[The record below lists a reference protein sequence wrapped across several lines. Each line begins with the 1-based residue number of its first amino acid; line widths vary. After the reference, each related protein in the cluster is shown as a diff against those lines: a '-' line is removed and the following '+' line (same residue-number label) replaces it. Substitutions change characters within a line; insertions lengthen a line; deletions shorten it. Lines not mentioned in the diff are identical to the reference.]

1 MMTDADGLLAAR
13 FAATRDTYNDADW
26 NDVLLRRPPR
36 RTRARALLVAAAI
49 VAAIAVVA
57 LATPLGAAIVHGVG
71 GFSAWLTGQP
81 GSPVSRPEQRAF
93 DRANSRSWLGFPVGT
108 KLRRL
113 VTVSD
118 LPHGRTVDLLGF
130 RSGSTLCLQIVVSG
144 KTRTSTMSCAPL
156 AELRHSIS
164 QVHPVLVDSSFGKGT
179 KRAWY
184 GVDRYQA
191 TAIQVTAG
199 IAADGVRNVIVEDDS
214 GRHTLRAE
222 SNAFLY
228 VASDPE
234 VGQRITHI
242 WARTA
247 KALVPVPF
255 APAPFG
261 FGGGVTEQGE
271 AIAGPTKVERD
282 VRNGTIGWL
291 DRREPRGEPL
301 DVLLSRAEPSIIRR
315 HAVFGRVLA
324 PDPSLPVRL
333 AVTLS
338 TSRHG
343 GKATGLCSWLIRQ
356 GGSGG
361 GCAVRADLFAENPI
375 TADTSLM
382 SGSDEFETVSGLA
395 SDDVSEIEAFFASG
409 PSIQVPL
416 ADNAF
421 IVNVPR
427 ARLPFRQRPS
437 RDRNPHSAGHRLRRA
452 EPRTGT
458 RSTAPAR
465 GVLQPSERRAQRR
478 QVDRRRALHL
488 CPLRH
493 RQRQRLDDGL
503 SRGHQGRPRAP
514 ARHPRAAGAV
524 RDGAGALGCGNSRAP
539 LRGRHASHDR
549 SDARFRPL
557 RGRHSAPRERAPARR
572 SCRARRFG
580 QDDRLRAL
588 RQSSQLSAPRT
599 Q

>member
-1 MMTDADGLLAAR
+1 MMTDADGLLAGR

-164 QVHPVLVDSSFGKGT
+164 PVHPVLVDSSFGKGT

-427 ARLPFRQRPS
+427 ARLPFRLIAYDNDHRVIGILTPPDIAFGGPSPAPGRARPLLRAVS
-437 RDRNPHSAGHRLRRA
+437 SNRANAELSAGKSTGGGRCIYVRYDTDSANGSMTDCREATKDGPALLLGTLGRPAQFVMGRVRSDVATVELRFA
-452 EPRTGT
+452 DGT
-458 RSTAPAR
+458 RATIDPTRGFVLYGVATA
-465 GVLQPSERRAQRR
+465 
-478 QVDRRRALHL
+478 HL
-488 CPLRH
+488 
-493 RQRQRLDDGL
+493 GN
-503 SRGHQGRPRAP
+503 GHQLVEAVARDVSGRMIGFEPFGK
-514 ARHPRAAGAV
+514 AR
-524 RDGAGALGCGNSRAP
+524 N
-539 LRGRHASHDR
+539 
-549 SDARFRPL
+549 
-557 RGRHSAPRERAPARR
+557 
-572 SCRARRFG
+572 
-580 QDDRLRAL
+580 
-588 RQSSQLSAPRT
+588 
-599 Q
+599 